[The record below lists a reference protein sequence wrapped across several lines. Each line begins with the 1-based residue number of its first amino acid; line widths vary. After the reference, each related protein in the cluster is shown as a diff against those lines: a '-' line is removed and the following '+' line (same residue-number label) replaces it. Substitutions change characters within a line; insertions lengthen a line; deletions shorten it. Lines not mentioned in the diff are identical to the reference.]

1 MALMVS
7 SSTIGTQKVESISWQ
22 LPEKGGDEFIIE
34 YSAARFIRLMCKIQN
49 IMRVHETFAE
59 PMDLLSSIIGH
70 RKDPIRF
77 EGPALSFGPL
87 DIDTFFF
94 EEYMVSKIL
103 AAVFSEKDTTAK
115 SCEPVRL
122 VLLKRSHARIDLE
135 TRTCKM
141 ILLYAEESD
150 PQITLRVV
158 VSSNLGGINRYY
170 KFLGNDAWRHSRFV
184 LSVS

>member
-1 MALMVS
+1 
-7 SSTIGTQKVESISWQ
+7 VESISWQ
-22 LPEKGGDEFIIE
+22 LPQKDGNEFDIE
-34 YSAARFIRLMCKIQN
+34 YSAPRFIRLMGKIQN
-49 IMRVHETFAE
+49 IMLVHETFAE

-103 AAVFSEKDTTAK
+103 AAVFSEDDTTAK
-115 SCEPVRL
+115 SCQPVRL
-122 VLLKRSHARIDLE
+122 FLTNRSHARINLK
-135 TRTCKM
+135 TGAFTM
-141 ILLYAEESD
+141 ILLYSEESESSD
-150 PQITLRVV
+150 PQSTLRVV

-170 KFLGNDAWRHSRFV
+170 KFLGSNQWMHRRFPLAV
-184 LSVS
+184 D

>member
-1 MALMVS
+1 M
-7 SSTIGTQKVESISWQ
+7 ESISWQ
-22 LPEKGGDEFIIE
+22 LPQKDGNEFHIE
-34 YSAARFIRLMCKIQN
+34 YSGARFIRLMGKIQN

-115 SCEPVRL
+115 SCKPVRL
-122 VLLKRSHARIDLE
+122 VLKRSHARIDLE

-158 VSSNLGGINRYY
+158 VSADLGGINRYY
-170 KFLGNDAWRHSRFV
+170 KFLGSNQWMHRRFPLAV
-184 LSVS
+184 D